1 MCSSASQLAFFLPI
15 LHSHLVVVVVA
26 VVGMR
31 LVVMLA
37 VIIVYVQT
45 LSDGTCRIRLV
56 KTKLIDTC
64 ILSLRSSVTAIT
76 EAQPQ
81 FESNFVMMS
90 FSKLSQHL
98 GLVSS
103 ACY

>member
-1 MCSSASQLAFFLPI
+1 MFFCFSASIFSPYITFTPC
-15 LHSHLVVVVVA
+15 SGGGGSGRDE
-26 VVGMR
+26 VGGD
-31 LVVMLA
+31 VA